1 MFMSGFGHAKDRIA
15 YVLAPRTVQT
25 IAVTRNENVEVFFPQ
40 MVKILGHRG
49 NPARYADNELAGIRE
64 AADLA
69 DGAEVDVRRCGSGE
83 LVLAHDPVIGD
94 SIIAETGL
102 DALLRLDADLATA
115 EDLFAADVPGM
126 LDLEV
131 KNSPLDPGFEG
142 DHAIAFEVA
151 ERARSGDLVTCF
163 HWPSVDAV
171 AARFPDV
178 DTGLLMAIGDP
189 ADAVAHAVRAGH
201 GWIAPHHE
209 LISSSDVVDLAHASG
224 LSVAAWTVNDR
235 ERVHE
240 LVRYGIDTIITD
252 TPLEAVPWAEEFK
265 R

>member
-1 MFMSGFGHAKDRIA
+1 
-15 YVLAPRTVQT
+15 
-25 IAVTRNENVEVFFPQ
+25 
-40 MVKILGHRG
+40 MVRILGHRG
-49 NPARYADNELAGIRE
+49 NPARYSDNELAGIRE
-64 AADLA
+64 AAERA

-83 LVLAHDPVIGD
+83 LVLAHDSVIGD

-102 DALLRLDADLATA
+102 EALRRLDGDLATA
-115 EDLFAADVPGM
+115 EDLFVVDVPGI

-151 ERARSGDLVTCF
+151 ERARPADLVTCF
-163 HWPSVDAV
+163 HWPSIDAV

-209 LISSSDVVDLAHASG
+209 LISSADVVDLAHTSG
-224 LSVAAWTVNDR
+224 LSVAVWTVNDR
-235 ERVHE
+235 ERAHE

-252 TPLEAVPWAEEFK
+252 TPLEAVVWAEEFN